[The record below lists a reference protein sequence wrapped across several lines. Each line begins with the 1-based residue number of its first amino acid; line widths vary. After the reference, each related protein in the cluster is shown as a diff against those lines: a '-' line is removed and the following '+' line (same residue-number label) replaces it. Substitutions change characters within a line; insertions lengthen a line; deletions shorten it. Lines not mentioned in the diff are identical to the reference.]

1 MSTPSSYRTIGCPAE
16 YNVVKL
22 AAAEIGASSQP
33 GQFVMIKRGLGPDPL
48 LRRPF
53 SVFEV
58 VRDAT
63 DRVSG
68 ISLLNKVVGAVT
80 GMLSTIEAGERLRC
94 LGPLGQPFS
103 VIEPPARAWMVA
115 GGVGLAPFLTLAES
129 LRAAGTDTTLF
140 YGGRSST
147 DLYYLDEFKTLGV
160 RTTPDDGRR
169 GAEATRAS

>member
-1 MSTPSSYRTIGCPAE
+1 MMPIDVDALVLSNDRLSAE

-22 AAAEIGASSQP
+22 AAAEIGGSSRP
-33 GQFVMIKRGLGPDPL
+33 GQFVMVKRGLSPEPL

-58 VRDAT
+58 LRDAA

-80 GMLSTIEAGERLRC
+80 RMLSTIEPGQRLKC

-103 VIEPPARAWMVA
+103 VVEPPTQAWMVA

-129 LRAAGTDTTLF
+129 LRAVGTDTTLF
-140 YGGRSST
+140 YGGRSSA
-147 DLYYLDEFKTLGV
+147 DLVL
-160 RTTPDDGRR
+160 P
-169 GAEATRAS
+169 